1 MACELT
7 TGRALDCKDA
17 IGGVKAVYFCQLED
31 ATITSSNGAICL
43 SIKNFPFAGLL
54 EKEGS
59 GVIRDV

>member
-31 ATITSSNGAICL
+31 ATITSSNGAITDL
-43 SIKNFPFAGLL
+43 DFSKPSLKV
-54 EKEGS
+54 E
-59 GVIRDV
+59 RP